1 MDESPTDA
9 QVVSRV
15 LNGDVEA
22 FAILVRRYQQE
33 FTAYARYMTGNADDA
48 SDIVQDG
55 MVRAFERLDSCHDPR
70 RFKGWLFQI
79 ISNRAKMHLR
89 QRRQRK
95 TEPMS
100 AMSSLAAVSD
110 SDPAADAE
118 REERRRRVHAALQVL
133 TVDQREA
140 LVLRYLHDMSLEEV
154 AGVLDV
160 SIPAVKMRLGRGR
173 AALKVELEGVA
184 L

>member
-1 MDESPTDA
+1 MDGSPTDA
-9 QVVSRV
+9 QVVTRV

-33 FTAYARYMTGNADDA
+33 FIAYAKYMTGDADDA

-55 MVRAFERLDSCHDPR
+55 MVRAFQRLDSCHDPS

-100 AMSSLAAVSD
+100 AVSNPTGVSD
-110 SDPAADAE
+110 ADPAADAE
-118 REERRRRVHAALQVL
+118 REERRRQVHAALQTL
-133 TVDQREA
+133 TTEQREA
-140 LVLRYLHDMSLEEV
+140 LALRYLHDLSLEEV
-154 AGVLDV
+154 AGVLKTSV
-160 SIPAVKMRLGRGR
+160 AAVKMRLKRGR
-173 AALKVELEGVA
+173 AALKVELEGVG